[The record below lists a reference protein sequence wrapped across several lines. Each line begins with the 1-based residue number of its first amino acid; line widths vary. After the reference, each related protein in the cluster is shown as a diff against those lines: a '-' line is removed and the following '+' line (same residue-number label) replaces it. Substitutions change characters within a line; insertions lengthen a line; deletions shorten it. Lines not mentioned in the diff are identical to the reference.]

1 MMIRFNLIIV
11 TMIII
16 AFPSLLYQQG
26 LSVKQELKVQV
37 WLADVKSNTGEAQV
51 CVDIPE
57 TGASSC
63 KKFDASASK
72 NESLGLPSDPIIM
85 DAGIYKLKLNGGVPE
100 NSTVIGC
107 VYVFKD
113 ETGSCGKDKI
123 SPVNETHT
131 MMLFTKVKPVFYD
144 KETGRL
150 YKYGQCY
157 LQNNSGSKL
166 CVEDEGVQ
174 FPALRK

>member
-1 MMIRFNLIIV
+1 MMIRFKLIIV

-26 LSVKQELKVQV
+26 LSAKQELKVQV
-37 WLADVKSNTGEAQV
+37 WLADVKPNTGEVQM

-72 NESLGLPSDPIIM
+72 KESLGLPSDPIII
-85 DAGIYKLKLNGGVPE
+85 DAGTYKLKLNGVTE

-113 ETGSCGKDKI
+113 ETGSCGKDRI
-123 SPVNETHT
+123 MPVNETHT

-157 LQNNSGSKL
+157 LENSSSKL

>member
-1 MMIRFNLIIV
+1 MLV
-11 TMIII
+11 TMIFI
-16 AFPSLLYQQG
+16 AIPSLIYQQG
-26 LSVKQELKVQV
+26 LGVEQELKVQV
-37 WLADVKSNTGEAQV
+37 WVADVKSDTGEVQV

-63 KKFDASASK
+63 KKFDGSASK
-72 NESLGLPSDPIIM
+72 KESLGLTSDPIII
-85 DAGIYKLKLNGGVPE
+85 DAGTYKLKLNGVLE

-113 ETGSCGKDKI
+113 ETGSCGKDRI

-150 YKYGQCY
+150 YKYGECY
-157 LQNNSGSKL
+157 LDSNGPKL

-174 FPALRK
+174 FPAMRK

>member
-1 MMIRFNLIIV
+1 MMKRFNLIIV

-16 AFPSLLYQQG
+16 AFPSLFYQQG
-26 LSVKQELKVQV
+26 LSLNQELNVQV
-37 WLADVKSNTGEAQV
+37 WLADVKSNTGDVQV

-72 NESLGLPSDPIIM
+72 NESLGLPSDPIII
-85 DAGIYKLKLNGGVPE
+85 DAGTYKLRHNGVPE

-113 ETGSCGKDKI
+113 ETGSCGKDRI
-123 SPVNETHT
+123 TPLNETHT

-157 LQNNSGSKL
+157 LENNSGSNL

-174 FPALRK
+174 SPTLRK

>member
-1 MMIRFNLIIV
+1 MMIQFNLIIV

-16 AFPSLLYQQG
+16 ATPSLLYQQG

-37 WLADVKSNTGEAQV
+37 WLADVKPNTGEVQM

-72 NESLGLPSDPIIM
+72 KESLGLPSDPIII
-85 DAGIYKLKLNGGVPE
+85 DAGTYKLKLNGVTE

-113 ETGSCGKDKI
+113 ETGSCGKDRI
-123 SPVNETHT
+123 MPVNETHT

-157 LQNNSGSKL
+157 LENSSSKL

>member
-1 MMIRFNLIIV
+1 MMIRFKLIII

-16 AFPSLLYQQG
+16 EIPSLLYQQG
-26 LSVKQELKVQV
+26 LSVKQELNVQV
-37 WLADVKSNTGEAQV
+37 WLADVKSNTGEVQL

-72 NESLGLPSDPIIM
+72 RESLGLPSDPIII
-85 DAGIYKLKLNGGVPE
+85 DAGTYKLKLDGATE

-113 ETGSCGKDKI
+113 ETGYCGEDRI
-123 SPVNETHT
+123 TPVNETHT

-144 KETGRL
+144 KDTGRL

-157 LQNNSGSKL
+157 LENNSSKL

-174 FPALRK
+174 FPKLK